1 MFYSMQRHEVFRP
14 LLPGLLFVLGGLT
27 AIVALHFKPSF
38 RPLFLLP
45 AMGLTALSISTISE
59 ISDSWIPQA
68 QAFGMCLG
76 LTSFYQLLFLPILLC
91 THDERYGVF
100 RPAKEDAAAS
110 TTSHRAVSIQ
120 SFAEAYRQWNNPR
133 KLHLRPATKPK
144 PHSSDKILAF
154 VLQCGLNMATIY
166 LVDHNI
172 VQPLFEKIMSQ
183 AMLVDFA
190 PESETLLR
198 RLPSMFEWGST
209 LDYEQ
214 FSVRVLTSL
223 HWLWHDYQVIETCHS
238 GLAIIFVGVL
248 RFDEPEEWPPLYGSI
263 LDASSVRGLWGN
275 YWHRIMT
282 TTYATYAK
290 MFSRVIWG
298 VRAGS
303 TLDKTLV
310 AFGIFAISGAGHA
323 LVNWQRKE
331 IALSRDMLFFL
342 ANFAAILFEISA
354 AKVVQAC
361 VPRAWYETMIRS
373 WQARVLGYCWVCF
386 WLIWIVPRWEYPR
399 IYNSWIE
406 AVLGQ

>member
-1 MFYSMQRHEVFRP
+1 MLYSMQRHELLRP
-14 LLPGLLFVLGGLT
+14 LLPGLFFVLGGLT

-45 AMGLTALSISTISE
+45 ALGLTALSISTISE
-59 ISDSWIPQA
+59 ISNSWIPQA

-91 THDERYGVF
+91 NHDGRYGVF
-100 RPAKEDAAAS
+100 QPTKEAASAS
-110 TTSHRAVSIQ
+110 TTSYRTVSFQ
-120 SFAEAYRQWNNPR
+120 SFAEAYRQWNDPR
-133 KLHLRPATKPK
+133 KLPLRPVTKPK
-144 PHSSDKILAF
+144 PQSSDKTLAF
-154 VLQCGLNMATIY
+154 VLQCGLNMAIIY

-172 VQPLFEKIMSQ
+172 VQPLFENIMSQ

-190 PESETLLR
+190 PESESLLR
-198 RLPSMFEWGST
+198 RLPSMLEWGST

-214 FSVRVLTSL
+214 LSVRVLTSL

-238 GLAIIFVGVL
+238 GLAILFVGVL
-248 RFDEPEEWPPLYGSI
+248 RFDKPDEWPPLYGSI
-263 LDASSVRGLWGN
+263 LDASSVRGLWGK

-290 MFSRVIWG
+290 MFSRTICR

-342 ANFAAILFEISA
+342 ANFAAILFEISV

-361 VPRAWYETMIRS
+361 MSRALYGAMVCSR
-373 WQARVLGYCWVCF
+373 QARVLGYCWVCC

-406 AVLGQ
+406 AVLG